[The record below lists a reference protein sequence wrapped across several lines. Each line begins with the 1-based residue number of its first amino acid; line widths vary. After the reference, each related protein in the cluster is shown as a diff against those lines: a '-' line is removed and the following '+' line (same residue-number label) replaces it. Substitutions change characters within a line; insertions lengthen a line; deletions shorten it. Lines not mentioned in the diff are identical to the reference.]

1 MNPFKIPSVF
11 DKFAQYLK
19 DKGAKEKTIVNKLQ
33 IIKAVYHANNS
44 DILLISDYNRLHEAI
59 IQTENIRAW
68 GRNTTYKA
76 FVYFKEFFF
85 WASVRE
91 KIVGH
96 NPIENR
102 FDYKRSPKKESYV
115 LRQEDSRKLWMNPF
129 MSCRDVAIFII
140 LEATGIR
147 KGELCALNVGDVD
160 FRQGQRFVHV
170 KNGKRDGFRWIPI
183 SKLHATY
190 LKIYI
195 NFLKSQNMA
204 DDNSPL
210 FPKENGVRI
219 SGNRVHRIIRE
230 RGVKKN
236 IRAYPHAM
244 RHGYITELV
253 EIGHDITTAQRLAG
267 HANIRQTAEYTHLS
281 PAFLRSKID
290 KISKNPVDKS

>member
-1 MNPFKIPSVF
+1 MFNPFSLPSVF

-19 DKGAKEKTIVNKLQ
+19 DKGAKPKTIVNKIQ
-33 IIKAVYHANNS
+33 IIRAVYTANS
-44 DILLISDYNRLHEAI
+44 RDMLLCREYNDLHHAI
-59 IQTENIRAW
+59 ISTEKKRGW

-102 FDYKRSPKKESYV
+102 FDYKRSPKKEAYV
-115 LRQEDSRKLWMNPF
+115 LRQEDSKKLWMNPF
-129 MSCRDVAIFII
+129 MSCRDIAIFII

-160 FRQGQRFVHV
+160 FRQGRRIVHV

-183 SKLHATY
+183 SKLHAAY
-190 LKIYI
+190 LKIYL
-195 NFLKSQNMA
+195 NFLKAQNLA
-204 DDNSPL
+204 KETDPL
-210 FPKENGVRI
+210 FPREDGERL

-230 RGVKKN
+230 RGIKKN
-236 IRAYPHAM
+236 IRAYPHAL
-244 RHGYITELV
+244 RHGYITDLIER
-253 EIGHDITTAQRLAG
+253 GHDIATAQRLAG

-281 PAFLRSKID
+281 AEFLKSKID
-290 KISKNPVDKS
+290 GIS